1 MSYRAPVSEIA
12 FMAKAF
18 GLNALYQDGL
28 APELADDLA
37 DAVLEEAGKF
47 ATDRIAP
54 LNQIGDQTGA
64 RFQEGVVTTAPG
76 WKETY
81 ADWAAGGWNGLTA
94 PEEHGGQGLPQL
106 LQTACSEMWTSA
118 SMAFMLG
125 PMLTTGAV
133 DALEAHGSDA
143 LKSIYLAKLVAG
155 EWMGTMNLTEP
166 QAGSDV
172 GALKTRAE
180 RASDGS
186 YRITGQ
192 KIYIT
197 YGEHDLTPNII
208 HLVLARLPDA
218 PAGTRG
224 ISLFLVPKF
233 LVNSDGTLGERNDVR
248 CSGLEHKL
256 GIHASPTCT
265 MIYGDQDGAVGYLIG
280 EENRGLNCMFTMMNN
295 ARLGVGLQG
304 VAIAERAYQLALAY
318 ASERKQGRA
327 LSGAPGTMSPII
339 AHPDVKRMLMLMRSR
354 TDAARAICY
363 MTASAMDR
371 SHRETDPE
379 KRKASE
385 ERAALLTPI
394 AKAWSTDIGIDVA
407 SLGIQVHGGM
417 GFIEGSGAAQHLRD
431 ARIAAIYEGTNGIQ
445 AIDLVTR
452 KLPLSNGDTVKALL
466 VEMHETLEAL
476 KASNHPGF
484 GASSERLTDAL
495 AALEHATRWMADA
508 LRNRPDEALASA
520 TPYQTLF
527 GTTLGGLALVRLAL
541 VDAAT
546 PEMEKRVATA
556 RFFAEQIVTEV
567 PALARTVSEGASALS
582 GIDRVLL
589 GS

>member
-1 MSYRAPVSEIA
+1 MTYRAPVAEIA
-12 FMAKAF
+12 FMAKTF
-18 GLNALYQDGL
+18 GLDSLLKDGL

-54 LNQIGDQTGA
+54 LNQIGDQIGN
-64 RFQEGVVTTAPG
+64 RFDNGVVTTAPG

-81 ADWAAGGWNGLTA
+81 RDWAEGGWNGLTA
-94 PEEHGGQGLPQL
+94 PSEHGGQALPQL

-133 DALEAHGSDA
+133 DALVAHGSDA
-143 LKSIYLAKLVAG
+143 LKKIYLDKLVSG

-166 QAGSDV
+166 HAGSDV

-180 RASDGS
+180 RAADGS
-186 YRITGQ
+186 YRIIGQ

-197 YGEHDLTPNII
+197 YGEHDLTDNII

-218 PAGTRG
+218 PQGTRG

-233 LVNSDGTLGERNDVR
+233 LVNPDGSLGARNDVR

-265 MIYGDQDGAVGYLIG
+265 MIYGDQGGAVGYLIG

-327 LSGAPGTMSPII
+327 IGSTADGMSAII
-339 AHPDVKRMLMLMRSR
+339 AHPDVRRMLMLMRGK

-363 MTASAMDR
+363 MTAAAMDR
-371 SHRETDPE
+371 SHREADPE

-394 AKAWSTDIGIDVA
+394 AKAWSTDIGIEVA

-452 KLPLSNGDTVKALL
+452 KLPLSNGDAVRSLFG
-466 VEMHETLEAL
+466 EMHATLNAL
-476 KASNHPGF
+476 KASNLPGF
-484 GASSERLTDAL
+484 GASADKLSEAM
-495 AALEHATRWMADA
+495 AALEAATLWMAKA
-508 LRNRPDEALASA
+508 LKERTEEALASA

-527 GTTLGGLALVRLAL
+527 GTTLGGINLVHAALT
-541 VDAAT
+541 D
-546 PEMEKRVATA
+546 PSDKHIATA
-556 RFFAEQIVTEV
+556 RFFAEQIAPE
-567 PALARTVSEGASALS
+567 AQSLARTVTEGAAALS
-582 GIDRVLL
+582 NIDCVLL
-589 GS
+589 ASA

>member
-1 MSYRAPVSEIA
+1 MTYRAPVAEIA
-12 FMAKAF
+12 FMAKTF
-18 GLNALYQDGL
+18 GLDELLNDGL

-37 DAVLEEAGKF
+37 DAVLDEAGKF

-54 LNQIGDQTGA
+54 LNQIGDQTGN
-64 RFQEGVVTTAPG
+64 RFDNGVVTTAPG

-81 ADWAAGGWNGLTA
+81 SDWAAGGWNGLTA
-94 PEEHGGQGLPQL
+94 PAEHGGQALPQL

-133 DALEAHGSDA
+133 DALVAHGSEE
-143 LKSIYLAKLVAG
+143 LKKIYLDKLVSG

-166 QAGSDV
+166 HAGSDV
-172 GALKTRAE
+172 GALKSRAE
-180 RASDGS
+180 RAPEGS
-186 YRITGQ
+186 YRISGQ

-197 YGEHDLTPNII
+197 YGEHDLTENII

-233 LVNSDGTLGERNDVR
+233 LVNADGSLGARNDVR
-248 CSGLEHKL
+248 CAGLEHKL

-265 MIYGDQDGAVGYLIG
+265 MIYGDHGGAVGYLIG
-280 EENRGLNCMFTMMNN
+280 EENRGLNCMFTMMNS

-327 LSGAPGTMSPII
+327 LGSTIDGMSAII
-339 AHPDVKRMLMLMRSR
+339 AHPDVRRMLMLMRSR

-363 MTASAMDR
+363 MTAAAMDR

-394 AKAWSTDIGIDVA
+394 AKAWSTDIGIEVA

-452 KLPLSNGDTVKALL
+452 KLPLSNGGAVRSLFGD
-466 VEMHETLEAL
+466 MHATLIAL
-476 KASNHPGF
+476 KASNLPGF
-484 GASSERLTDAL
+484 GASAERLGEAMT
-495 AALEHATRWMADA
+495 ALEGATQWMAKA
-508 LRNRPDEALASA
+508 LKEKPEEALASA

-527 GTTLGGLALVRLAL
+527 GTTLGGINLVHAALA
-541 VDAAT
+541 D
-546 PEMEKRVATA
+546 PSEKHVATA
-556 RFFAEQIVTEV
+556 RFFAEQIAPDAQSLSRMVTD
-567 PALARTVSEGASALS
+567 GASALS
-582 GIDRVLL
+582 SIDSVLL
-589 GS
+589 ADH

>member
-1 MSYRAPVSEIA
+1 MSYRAPVAEIT
-12 FMAKAF
+12 FIAKAF
-18 GLNALYQDGL
+18 GLAALYDDGL

-37 DAVLEEAGKF
+37 DAVIQEAGKF
-47 ATDRIAP
+47 AADRIAP
-54 LNQIGDQTGA
+54 LNQIGDQFGA
-64 RFQEGVVTTAPG
+64 RFDDGDVATAPG
-76 WKETY
+76 WKEVY
-81 ADWAAGGWNGLTA
+81 SDWSAGGWSGLTA
-94 PEEHGGQGLPQL
+94 PTQHGGQALPHL
-106 LQTACSEMWTSA
+106 LHHACSEMWTSA

-125 PMLTTGAV
+125 PLLTTGAV
-133 DALEAHGSDA
+133 DAIEAHGSDV
-143 LKSIYLAKLVAG
+143 LKSLYLDKLVAG

-166 QAGSDV
+166 HAGSDV

-180 RASDGS
+180 RAPDGS

-233 LVNSDGTLGERNDVR
+233 LLNPDGTLGARNDLR
-248 CSGLEHKL
+248 CGGLEHKL

-265 MIYGDQDGAVGYLIG
+265 MIYGDNGGAVGHLIG
-280 EENRGLNCMFTMMNN
+280 EENRGLNCMFTMMNS
-295 ARLGVGLQG
+295 ARLSVGVQG

-318 ASERKQGRA
+318 ASERKQGRS
-327 LSGAPGTMSPII
+327 LSDAPGTMSPII
-339 AHPDVKRMLMLMRSR
+339 AHADVKRMLMLMRSR

-363 MTASAMDR
+363 MTAAAMDR
-371 SHRETDPE
+371 SHRETESD
-379 KRKASE
+379 KRKAAD

-394 AKAWSTDIGIDVA
+394 AKSWSTDIGIEVA

-431 ARIAAIYEGTNGIQ
+431 ARIASIYEGTNGIQ

-452 KLPLSNGDTVKALL
+452 KLPLSNGKAVEALL
-466 VEMHETLEAL
+466 VEMRGTLDAL

-484 GASSERLTDAL
+484 GASSDRLSEAM
-495 AALEHATRWMADA
+495 AALEKATLWMANA
-508 LRNRPDEALASA
+508 LTTNPEQALASA
-520 TPYQTLF
+520 TPYQTMF
-527 GTTLGGLALVRLAL
+527 GTTLGGIALIRAAL
-541 VDAAT
+541 FDPAASGN
-546 PEMEKRVATA
+546 EKRVVTA
-556 RFFAEQIVTEV
+556 RFFAENIITEV
-567 PALARTVSEGASALS
+567 PSLARTVMDGASALS
-582 GIDRVLL
+582 GTDSVFTAQ
-589 GS
+589 